1 MEEQIILKENPSAAR
16 HGNIENLIQLSD
28 FVSTLG
34 KFRNNIEDSFLN
46 AKKGDRMIGP
56 LRLTE
61 GQNYGSRTE
70 LEKLLNSEKVEV
82 EEGEIFFEVQENL
95 EDFFPV
101 ASISLTKI
109 KSLEEEQPDGT
120 LIANLEDELSYIY
133 KRFEA
138 LEGGDIND
146 IFAPISNDTIDSIC
160 NQKILNADEVEF

>member
-1 MEEQIILKENPSAAR
+1 MEEQIMLKENPSAAR

-28 FVSTLG
+28 FVNTLG

-61 GQNYGSRTE
+61 GQNYGSMTE
-70 LEKLLNSEKVEV
+70 LEKLINSEKVG
-82 EEGEIFFEVQENL
+82 EGEIFFEVQEDL
-95 EDFFPV
+95 EDFFPI

-109 KSLEEEQPDGT
+109 KPLKEAQPDGE
-120 LIANLEDELSYIY
+120 LITNLQEELSYIY
-133 KRFEA
+133 DRLA
-138 LEGGDIND
+138 TLEGGDIGE

-160 NQKILNADEVEF
+160 GGQIVNINEVTE

>member
-61 GQNYGSRTE
+61 GQNYGSEAE
-70 LEKLLNSEKVEV
+70 LKKLIDNLKVG
-82 EEGEIFFEVQENL
+82 EGEIFFEVQENL

-101 ASISLTKI
+101 KSISLTKI
-109 KSLEEEQPDGT
+109 KSFKEKRPDGT
-120 LIANLEDELSYIY
+120 LINDLQDELEYIY
-133 KRFEA
+133 NRFVA

-146 IFAPISNDTIDSIC
+146 IFTPISNDTIDSIC

>member
-28 FVSTLG
+28 FVNTLG

-61 GQNYGSRTE
+61 GQNYGSKTE

-101 ASISLTKI
+101 AGISPTKI
-109 KSLEEEQPDGT
+109 DSVGKKGPNDDPIT
-120 LIANLEDELSYIY
+120 NLEDELKYIY
-133 KRFEA
+133 KRLA
-138 LEGGDIND
+138 ILEGGDIGE
-146 IFAPISNDTIDSIC
+146 IFAPISNATIDSIC
-160 NQKILNADEVEF
+160 NQNILNVGEV

>member
-61 GQNYGSRTE
+61 GQNYGSEAE
-70 LEKLLNSEKVEV
+70 LKKLIDNLKVG
-82 EEGEIFFEVQENL
+82 EGEIFFEVQENL

-101 ASISLTKI
+101 ASISPTKI
-109 KSLEEEQPDGT
+109 DSFKKTRPDDDT
-120 LIANLEDELSYIY
+120 EIIHLQDELEYIY
-133 KRFEA
+133 DRLA
-138 LEGGDIND
+138 TLEGGDIGE
-146 IFAPISNDTIDSIC
+146 IFTPISNDTIDSIC
-160 NQKILNADEVEF
+160 NQKILNANEVEF